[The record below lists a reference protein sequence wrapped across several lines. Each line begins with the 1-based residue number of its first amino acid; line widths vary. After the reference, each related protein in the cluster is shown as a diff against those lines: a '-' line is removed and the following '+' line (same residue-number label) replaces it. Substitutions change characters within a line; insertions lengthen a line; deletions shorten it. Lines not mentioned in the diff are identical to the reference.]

1 MRYHPKLATQL
12 TIGLSLIFLLSIGF
26 AQVSLNHALNQQ
38 AQREISD
45 RGNMMMALIN
55 AAEPK
60 NIETAFDQFKQNWQY
75 KDFDYKQAILGANP
89 TQTAADRFE
98 AQLVEQ
104 FRVDRRLKVLSGFRE
119 PSVNQTQPQ
128 TFYTTHPIVAAESN
142 EIIGLQILYLPA
154 QAVFQR
160 ANQVVSLCMSIFVTL
175 FAIVIVA
182 INIWLRQRIIWPLKP
197 LAKLAGLLS
206 IESVSQAE
214 WGTIEQANL
223 QTITQRH
230 DELGQLGRVFQ
241 SMVHEFQRREQQLTQ
256 QVRQLRVEIDHTG
269 RQQQVAAIEDSDYF
283 QDLQRSAQQIREQF
297 AAPVLPDAA
306 LSQGTA
312 AVIEI
317 PSFVE
322 VT

>member
-1 MRYHPKLATQL
+1 MKKRINRTMQYHPKLATQL

-45 RGNMMMALIN
+45 RGNMLMALIKVT
-55 AAEPK
+55 EPEK
-60 NIETAFDQFKQNWQY
+60 IETAFNQFKQNWQY
-75 KDFDYKQAILGANP
+75 KDFNYKQALLGASAN
-89 TQTAADRFE
+89 RFE

-104 FRVDRRLKVLSGFRE
+104 FRTDRRLKVLSGFRE
-119 PSVNQTQPQ
+119 Q
-128 TFYTTHPIVAAESN
+128 TFYTTHPIVATQSN

-154 QAVFQR
+154 QAVLQS
-160 ANQVVSLCMSIFVTL
+160 ANQVVSLCMNIFITL
-175 FAIVIVA
+175 FTIVVVA
-182 INIWLRQRIIWPLKP
+182 INIWLRQRIILPLKP

-223 QTITQRH
+223 EAITQRH

-241 SMVHEFQRREQQLTQ
+241 TMVHEFQRREQQLTQ

-269 RQQQVAAIEDSDYF
+269 RQQQVAEIEDSDYF
-283 QDLQRSAQQIREQF
+283 QELQRSAQQIREQF
-297 AAPVLPDAA
+297 AEPVPD
-306 LSQGTA
+306 Q
-312 AVIEI
+312 I

>member
-45 RGNMMMALIN
+45 RGNMMMALIK
-55 AAEPK
+55 ATDPAK
-60 NIETAFDQFKQNWQY
+60 SETAFNQFKQNWQY
-75 KDFDYKQAILGANP
+75 KDFDYKQAILGAAP

-104 FRVDRRLKVLSGFRE
+104 FRRDRRLKALSGFRE
-119 PSVNQTQPQ
+119 QTQQQ
-128 TFYTTHPIVAAESN
+128 TFYTTHPIVAAQSN

-154 QAVFQR
+154 RAVFQS

-182 INIWLRQRIIWPLKP
+182 INIWLRKRITSPLKP
-197 LAKLAGLLS
+197 LAKLAELLS

-230 DELGQLGRVFQ
+230 DELGQLARVFQ
-241 SMVHEFQRREQQLTQ
+241 AMVHEFQRREQQLTQ
-256 QVRQLRVEIDHTG
+256 QVRQLRVEIDHSG
-269 RQQQVAAIEDSDYF
+269 LQQQVAEIEDSDYF
-283 QDLQRSAQQIREQF
+283 QELQRSAQQIRAQF
-297 AAPVLPDAA
+297 AEPTLPEPAA
-306 LSQGTA
+306 LT
-312 AVIEI
+312 
-317 PSFVE
+317 
-322 VT
+322 TDR

>member
-45 RGNMMMALIN
+45 RGNMMMALIH

-75 KDFDYKQAILGANP
+75 KDFDYKQAILGAAP
-89 TQTAADRFE
+89 PQTAADRFE

-104 FRVDRRLKVLSGFRE
+104 FRRDRRLKALSGFRE
-119 PSVNQTQPQ
+119 QTQQQ
-128 TFYTTHPIVAAESN
+128 TFYTTHPIVAAQSN

-154 QAVFQR
+154 QAVFQS

-182 INIWLRQRIIWPLKP
+182 INIWLRKRIISPLKP
-197 LAKLAGLLS
+197 LAKLAELLS

-230 DELGQLGRVFQ
+230 DELGQLARVFQ

-256 QVRQLRVEIDHTG
+256 QVRQLRVEIDHSG
-269 RQQQVAAIEDSDYF
+269 LQQQVAAIEDSDYF
-283 QDLQRSAQQIREQF
+283 QELQRSAQQIREQF
-297 AAPVLPDAA
+297 AEPTLPEPAA
-306 LSQGTA
+306 LTTDPAIANS
-312 AVIEI
+312 V
-317 PSFVE
+317 PSFIE
-322 VT
+322 VV